1 MTIKRNLFIGA
12 ALTGLVAST
21 LFTTGRSSSRTPQT
35 SWNREQWLRL
45 LSGANN
51 STNIQAN
58 QLGRR
63 SAPAEIIGRTDYP
76 LYR

>member
-12 ALTGLVAST
+12 AISALVAST
-21 LFTTGRSSSRTPQT
+21 LFTTGRNSSRKPQT
-35 SWNREQWLRL
+35 GWNREQWLRL

-51 STNIQAN
+51 STRIQPN
-58 QLGRR
+58 QLSRR
-63 SAPAEIIGRTDYP
+63 GTPAEIIGRTDYP